1 MTSSVFFPKVRAW
14 ILALIFCCLTSAT
27 QAQVYNGDM
36 NHDGIIDI
44 GDVQTLANVALGNID
59 KEEINVEGEPQPI
72 RILSIGHSFTESAFA
87 YLQDIVAADGIDV
100 SNIALYRI
108 VMGSSGFEEFLNIFR
123 GKNDKKYLCNKIL
136 GDVEVPGI
144 DGQESSNVLSTNA
157 YLARKILKAT
167 KWDMI
172 VISQVSSESEDATKW
187 DTNNALGAY
196 LDTLKTYQPDAEFVY
211 YIPYA
216 SYARAKTKGKTTEQ
230 LSQLIS
236 TASKYLADKYGL
248 RKIVPCATAI
258 ENLRKTK
265 YNDTTHWMSDSDN
278 HHLTYGLARYTAG
291 CIFYQSVLAPI
302 FGNSILDNK
311 YRKNCTAEEKAK
323 YSNSIDVNDQTAKY
337 GQMAAYLADN
347 FWNIV
352 INPTPYVDYK
362 EY

>member
-1 MTSSVFFPKVRAW
+1 MTTTASFHNLRAW
-14 ILALIFCCLTSAT
+14 ILALIFCSIQLTA
-27 QAQVYNGDM
+27 QAQIYNGDM
-36 NHDGIIDI
+36 NHDGTIDI
-44 GDVQTLANVALGNID
+44 GDVQTLANVALGNIA
-59 KEEINVEGEPQPI
+59 KEELNIEGEPQPL

-87 YLQDIVAADGIDV
+87 YLPEIVAADGCDV

-108 VMGSSGFEEFLNIFR
+108 VMGSSGFDEFLNIFR
-123 GKNDKKYLCNKIL
+123 GKNDKKYLCDKVL
-136 GDVEVPGI
+136 GDI
-144 DGQESSNVLSTNA
+144 DIPQINAQVSTNVMA
-157 YLARKILKAT
+157 TNANLIRKVLNST

-187 DTNNALGAY
+187 DANNALGAY
-196 LDTLKTYQPDAEFVY
+196 LDTLKSYQPDAEFVY

-216 SYARAKTKGKTTEQ
+216 SFARAKTKGKTTEQ

-265 YNDTTHWMSDSDN
+265 YNDTTHWMSDMED

-291 CIFYQSVLAPI
+291 CIFYQSVLAPV
-302 FGNSILDNK
+302 FGHSVLGNK

-323 YSNSIDVNDQTAKY
+323 YSNSLDVNEETAKY
-337 GQMAAYLADN
+337 GQMAAYLAEN